1 MYEQTTSSEL
11 AVSLTASNTSP
22 LAKTIYAPPWI
33 NSIAELGGITTPFAK
48 K

>member
-1 MYEQTTSSEL
+1 MYETQTSSEL

-22 LAKTIYAPPWI
+22 LAKTIFAPPWI
-33 NSIAELGGITTPFAK
+33 NSIAEFGGITTPFAK